1 MGIPNMYEYQWG
13 VDGGSIQQQSHL
25 VHLLHNGSIDQIVNL
40 PQAVFGEKCNRV
52 AVPLLGN
59 YHVSACESTK
69 GVQVYIT
76 SFISKKGFSWGPWST
91 SAQKVNRIEV
101 EKQLVILVDTD
112 VERQAMQREGGIYLY
127 AINIRPDSSELLE
140 LIDIIDTDDFGGVAG
155 WDSTSKAYLSNAHIS
170 RSY

>member
-1 MGIPNMYEYQWG
+1 M
-13 VDGGSIQQQSHL
+13 
-25 VHLLHNGSIDQIVNL
+25 
-40 PQAVFGEKCNRV
+40 
-52 AVPLLGN
+52 
-59 YHVSACESTK
+59 
-69 GVQVYIT
+69 
-76 SFISKKGFSWGPWST
+76 
-91 SAQKVNRIEV
+91 
-101 EKQLVILVDTD
+101 VILVDTD